1 MRDALECAHRGWG
14 ESCIIGV
21 VASGHEISTV
31 PFQLISGRVWKGTVF
46 GGWKSRTD
54 LPKIVKQVLRGELD
68 IDTYRTS

>member
-21 VASGHEISTV
+21 SASGYEISTV
-31 PFQLISGRVWKGTVF
+31 PFQLITGRVWRGTVF

-54 LPKIVKQVLRGELD
+54 LPKIVKRVLRGELD

>member
-14 ESCIIGV
+14 ESYIIGV
-21 VASGHEISTV
+21 ATSGNEISTV

-54 LPKIVKQVLRGELD
+54 LPKIVKQILRGELD